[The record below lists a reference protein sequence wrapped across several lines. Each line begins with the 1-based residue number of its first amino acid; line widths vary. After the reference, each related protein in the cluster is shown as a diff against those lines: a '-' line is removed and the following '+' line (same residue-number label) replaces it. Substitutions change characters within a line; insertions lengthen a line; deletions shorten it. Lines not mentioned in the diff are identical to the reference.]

1 MKQWKTDRAERE
13 KEAVVIFA
21 LAEAENRLE
30 RRLQQRPLIEK
41 RDMYCRIAACN
52 GTSRPFKV

>member
-30 RRLQQRPLIEK
+30 RRLQQRPLSLK
-41 RDMYCRIAACN
+41 SVTCIAACN